1 MPQDRL
7 GLVSDVPGRA
17 RYPVHARLLETEA
30 QSEARYEPARDDVR
44 AKKDKPLMAGAVEKV
59 YWFQEWRIRAAF
71 VGGVCHRIQYTHM
84 LVKGEAVTITD
95 AEIAKI
101 LEAEKGSWTWKDG
114 TPGGTPAQKDAAAK
128 LMEVF
133 KGKEWNRGDGAK
145 AISALGLA
153 VEIRSAVARDLEKKA
168 KK

>member
-1 MPQDRL
+1 MEL
-7 GLVSDVPGRA
+7 TKIIAAIACLSFSA
-17 RYPVHARLLETEA
+17 HARLLETEA
-30 QSEARYEPARDDVR
+30 QSEARYGPARDDVR

-71 VGGVCHRIQYTHM
+71 VGGVCHKIQYSRM

-101 LEAEKGSWTWKDG
+101 LEAEKGTWSWKEETSAG
-114 TPGGTPAQKDAAAK
+114 TPGQKAAAAK
-128 LMEVF
+128 LMQLF
-133 KGKEWNRGDGAK
+133 NGKEWIRGDGAK
-145 AISALGLA
+145 AMTALGLV
-153 VEIRSAVARDLEKKA
+153 VEIRSTVARDMEKKA